1 MNMRYTTVALVLM
14 IIFEVVVFQG
24 KPVYR
29 KFGSNCT
36 AASVNLSCFFIRTKV
51 FDLSMPLFLT
61 ICWFILLINQSM
73 ESLCLMIIFRT
84 KLSMAKLGLT
94 MPLSRM
100 TFFRTKLSSES
111 IDLTMLWFLQKR

>member
-1 MNMRYTTVALVLM
+1 MKTLSKLLTSILSVVKTTVQSYCDTLATVTLVLM

-36 AASVNLSCFFIRTKV
+36 AASVNLSCFYIRTKV

-61 ICWFILLINQSM
+61 M
-73 ESLCLMIIFRT
+73 T
-84 KLSMAKLGLT
+84 GL
-94 MPLSRM
+94 P
-100 TFFRTKLSSES
+100 
-111 IDLTMLWFLQKR
+111 

>member
-1 MNMRYTTVALVLM
+1 MNLRYTTVTLVLM
-14 IIFEVVVFQG
+14 IIFEVVIFQG

-36 AASVNLSCFFIRTKV
+36 AASVNLSCFYIRTKV

-61 ICWFILLINQSM
+61 ICCFFLLINQSM

-84 KLSMAKLGLT
+84 IHGKIRS
-94 MPLSRM
+94 
-100 TFFRTKLSSES
+100 
-111 IDLTMLWFLQKR
+111 DLATVSDDIFQDKAVI